1 MPIVPMQ
8 AMLAHALRHRYA
20 VGYFEAWDLYSMEAA
35 LAAAE
40 ESRSPCI
47 LGFGA
52 AVTETAWVGAHG
64 VEALSALAVALAA
77 RATVPTCVL
86 FNEAQRF
93 DHAVRGLRA
102 GCNAVML
109 DSSALPDAEH
119 TVVTARLVEVAHAL
133 GAAVEAELGHL
144 PNADDPSHTTR
155 LTDPAEAAR
164 FCAATGIDALAVS
177 IGNVHILQTREAQ
190 VDIDLLDRIYH
201 ATGLPQVIHGGT
213 GFPRAA
219 VADAI
224 RAGAAKFNV
233 GTALKQA
240 FLDGMR
246 GALDAPAGIH
256 AQMGGR
262 GDADVLEQG
271 KRRMQERILELIA
284 LYGSAGHA
292 DDSLNA
298 RHTEQRL

>member
-8 AMLAHALRHRYA
+8 SILARAVEGRYA

-40 ESRSPCI
+40 QTRSPCI

-52 AVTETAWVGAHG
+52 AVTEQAWCEANG
-64 VEALSALAVALAA
+64 VEAMSALATTLAA

-86 FNEAQRF
+86 FNEAQRVA
-93 DHAVRGLRA
+93 HAVRGLRA

-109 DSSALPDAEH
+109 DSSALPDGQH
-119 TVVTARLVEVAHAL
+119 TALTARLVEVAHAL

-144 PNADDPSHTTR
+144 PNADDPSHAAI
-155 LTDPAEAAR
+155 LTDPAAAR
-164 FCAATGIDALAVS
+164 RFVDATGIDALAVS
-177 IGNVHILQTREAQ
+177 IGNVHILQHGEAD
-190 VDIDLLDRIYH
+190 VDLELLERVYR
-201 ATGLPQVIHGGT
+201 ATSLPLVIHGGT

-224 RAGAAKFNV
+224 RCGAAKFNV
-233 GTALKQA
+233 GTTLKQA

-246 GALDAPAGIH
+246 AALGKAAGIH
-256 AQMGGR
+256 GYMGSR
-262 GDADVLEQG
+262 TDSDVLLQG
-271 KRRMQERILELIA
+271 GRRMQERILELIE

-292 DDSLNA
+292 DD
-298 RHTEQRL
+298 